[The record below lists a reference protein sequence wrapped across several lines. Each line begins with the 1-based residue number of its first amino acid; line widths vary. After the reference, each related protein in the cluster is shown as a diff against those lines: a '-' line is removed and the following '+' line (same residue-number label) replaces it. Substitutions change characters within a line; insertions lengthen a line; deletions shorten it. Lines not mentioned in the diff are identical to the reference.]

1 MTSLFPSWCL
11 NSYRNS
17 FLSSARLC
25 LSKGQ
30 PRPSRMEFCLITR
43 FAKWMVLCCGILRFV
58 KLPALVFFCLCAA
71 MFAGAQCGIS
81 NLGGC
86 PATATAT
93 PATGTAPLAVTLN
106 TTPPFSEAPSPS
118 TWLFSRWDFGDG
130 QTAITT
136 QATHTYTVPGTY
148 IASAYYVS
156 TYSMGL
162 MTENGGEGGTD
173 PTVLASATITVTAPI
188 VITS

>member
-1 MTSLFPSWCL
+1 MTPLFPSRCL

-25 LSKGQ
+25 LSKG
-30 PRPSRMEFCLITR
+30 RRYPSRMEFCLITR

-71 MFAGAQCGIS
+71 MFASAQCGIS

-86 PATATAT
+86 PATATAS
-93 PATGTAPLAVTLN
+93 PATGPAPLAVTLN
-106 TTPPFSEAPSPS
+106 TTPPFSEVPSPS

-130 QTAITT
+130 QTAITAQT
-136 QATHTYTVPGTY
+136 THTYTVPGTY
-148 IASAYYVS
+148 IASAYYALTS
-156 TYSMGL
+156 SSEDGFSS
-162 MTENGGEGGTD
+162 D
-173 PTVLASATITVTAPI
+173 PTVLASATITVTAP
-188 VITS
+188 